1 MMAILIETPRL
12 LLKEMSQADVQN
24 LFDLNRDLEV
34 MRYTG
39 DKSFNNINEALNYV
53 ENYQHIYQKY
63 GYGRL
68 SLFNKETNEYLG
80 WCGLKYLDQKNETDL
95 GYRLKKRFWE
105 KGFATEAASACL
117 KDGFSRLQLSQIF
130 ATAMKENI
138 PSINI
143 FKKLGLKYLKDQD
156 CGCQPGVIY
165 AITKQ
170 EWK

>member
-1 MMAILIETPRL
+1 MAILIETPRL
-12 LLKEMSQADVQN
+12 LLKEMSKDDAPN
-24 LFDLNRDLEV
+24 LFDLNNDLEV

-39 DKSFNNINEALNYV
+39 DKPFETIAETLIYI
-53 ENYQHIYQKY
+53 ENYQHIYQKH

-95 GYRLKKRFWE
+95 GYRLKKQVWG
-105 KGFATEAASACL
+105 KGFATEAAFACL
-117 KDGFSRLQLSQIF
+117 DDGFKRLRLDCIF
-130 ATAMKENI
+130 ATAMQENV

-165 AITKQ
+165 AITQQ

>member
-1 MMAILIETPRL
+1 MAILIETPRL
-12 LLKEMSQADVQN
+12 LLKEMNEDDAQD
-24 LFDLNRDLEV
+24 LFDLNNDSEV
-34 MRYTG
+34 IRYTG
-39 DKSFNNINEALNYV
+39 DQPFNNLSEVLNYIQ
-53 ENYQHIYQKY
+53 NYQHIYQKY

-95 GYRLKKRFWE
+95 GYRLKKQFWG
-105 KGFATEAASACL
+105 KGFATEAAFACL
-117 KDGFSRLQLSQIF
+117 EDGFNRLQLDQIF
-130 ATAMKENI
+130 ATAMKENF

-143 FKKLGLKYLKDQD
+143 FKKLGLKYMKDRD

-165 AITKQ
+165 SIAKQ

>member
-1 MMAILIETPRL
+1 MAILIETPRL
-12 LLKEMSQADVQN
+12 VLKEMSEADAQD
-24 LFDLNRDLEV
+24 LFDLNNDPEV
-34 MRYTG
+34 MRFTG
-39 DKSFNNINEALNYV
+39 DQSFKNINEVFDYV
-53 ENYQHIYQKY
+53 DNYQHIYQKH

-80 WCGLKYLDQKNETDL
+80 WCGLKYLEQKNETDL
-95 GYRLKKRFWE
+95 GYRLKKQFWG

-117 KDGFSRLQLSQIF
+117 DDGFDRLQLDCIF
-130 ATAMKENI
+130 ATAMKENM

>member
-1 MMAILIETPRL
+1 MAILIETSRL
-12 LLKEMSQADVQN
+12 VLKEMSEEDVQN
-24 LFDLNRDLEV
+24 LFDLNNDLEV

-39 DKSFNNINEALNYV
+39 DRSFNNLNEALAYIQ
-53 ENYQHIYQKY
+53 NYQYIYKKH

-68 SLFNKETNEYLG
+68 SLFNKETGEYLG
-80 WCGLKYLDQKNETDL
+80 WCGLKYLDQKNQTDL
-95 GYRLKKRFWE
+95 GYRLKKQFWG

-117 KDGFSRLQLSQIF
+117 NDGFNRLQIDQVF

-138 PSINI
+138 PSVNI

-156 CGCQPGVIY
+156 CGCKPGVIY
-165 AITKQ
+165 AIRKQ

>member
-1 MMAILIETPRL
+1 MPILIETSRL
-12 LLKEMSQADVQN
+12 LLKEMSEDDVQD
-24 LFDLNRDLEV
+24 LFDLNNDPEV

-39 DKSFNNINEALNYV
+39 DKSFESIEEALIYI

-63 GYGRL
+63 SCGRL

-95 GYRLKKRFWE
+95 GYRLKKNFWG

-117 KDGFSRLQLSQIF
+117 DDGFNRLQLDCIF
-130 ATAMKENI
+130 ATAMKENT

>member
-1 MMAILIETPRL
+1 MAILIETSRL
-12 LLKEMSQADVQN
+12 LLKEMSEDDVQD
-24 LFDLNRDLEV
+24 LFDLNNDLKV

-39 DKSFNNINEALNYV
+39 DKSFESIEEALIYI

-63 GYGRL
+63 SCGRL
-68 SLFNKETNEYLG
+68 SLFNRETGEYLS

-95 GYRLKKRFWE
+95 GYRLKKKFWG
-105 KGFATEAASACL
+105 KGFATEVASACL
-117 KDGFSRLQLSQIF
+117 DDGFKRLQLDCIF
-130 ATAMKENI
+130 ATAMKENT

>member
-1 MMAILIETPRL
+1 MPILIETSRL
-12 LLKEMSQADVQN
+12 LLKEMSEDDVQD
-24 LFDLNRDLEV
+24 LFDLNNDPEV

-39 DKSFNNINEALNYV
+39 DKS
-53 ENYQHIYQKY
+53 
-63 GYGRL
+63 
-68 SLFNKETNEYLG
+68 
-80 WCGLKYLDQKNETDL
+80 D
-95 GYRLKKRFWE
+95 
-105 KGFATEAASACL
+105 
-117 KDGFSRLQLSQIF
+117 DGFKRLQLDCIF
-130 ATAMKENI
+130 ATAMKENT